1 MWNTQYFTEYLA
13 HKFSSVI
20 ISSVRLKLLLHFP
33 ISVCYTQYVSPL
45 HDENQHF
52 VSASH
57 HKLTSEAS
65 FQHFMWHT
73 DPNSWYIR
81 PLQAE
86 CTHVKS
92 HRFISVKYRP
102 KVINPSFTD
111 SLRELSLF
119 ILPLYDCWISSDNV
133 FPVVSKHT
141 MTWKSV
147 KGDFSC
153 GYTKYAAT

>member
-20 ISSVRLKLLLHFP
+20 ISSVRLKLLLHFS
-33 ISVCYTQYVSPL
+33 ISVCYTQHVSPL
-45 HDENQHF
+45 HDENQRF
-52 VSASH
+52 VSTSH
-57 HKLTSEAS
+57 HKLISEAS
-65 FQHFMWHT
+65 FQHFKWHT
-73 DPNSWYIR
+73 GPNSWYIR

-86 CTHVKS
+86 CAHVKS

-102 KVINPSFTD
+102 KVINLSFAR
-111 SLRELSLF
+111 SLKELSLF
-119 ILPLYDCWISSDNV
+119 ILPLYDCWIPSDNV

-141 MTWKSV
+141 MTWKFV